1 MAFISRSTLRG
12 DIYNYKRIQAK
23 DLSINR
29 YVAAERI
36 VEKAENILA
45 GYEQNKLHIHNS
57 DHKLMARY
65 IETFGFLNR
74 ENLLDKLQSESYFNV
89 RDYLSEMKKT
99 WWQRLFNITPPR
111 PGYLSGKKLQKRLDK
126 YHKISKKLSKGFYH
140 NADLYNQQIRLENQ
154 AISYAQDFVSENF
167 QIKPED
173 KPILYEY
180 WQTFAKTSNE
190 TIINDALQQ
199 LSYTPQEDAVVKPS
213 IKERFASWMS
223 AAKQKLA
230 RQRQEKAAK
239 PARPTVSDK
248 SGAWNNI
255 KTNIKNN
262 FASWMSTAK
271 QKLAQQHQEK
281 AAKPARPTVSGKPDI
296 WNRVKVFGLAA
307 LVTVSGI
314 FIFKSSQN
322 ESSKNTPKQE
332 IKATPKKADISNNTK
347 ILQPA
352 AQQLTKEQKM
362 WQNFYNTKNE
372 MLANMLKTDA
382 VQLNNIIQ
390 SQAAKGIFSIPQNA
404 TSEQMVYTHLIYK
417 AYGLPSPFD
426 NVLTA
431 KQKVSAQQQNEIVTA
446 VKTAGNNGLGVKKL
460 AQKIA
465 AKSGK
470 KLNKKSAFN
479 MASKKQ
485 QQTYI
490 SNLKQIRQLNHR

>member
-12 DIYNYKRIQAK
+12 DIYNYKRMQAK
-23 DLSINR
+23 DLSVNR

-65 IETFGFLNR
+65 IETFGFSNR

-111 PGYLSGKKLQKRLDK
+111 PGYLSGKKLQKRLDT

-140 NADLYNQQIRLENQ
+140 NDDLYNQQIRLENQ

-173 KPILYEY
+173 KPILHEY

-213 IKERFASWMS
+213 IKERFASW
-223 AAKQKLA
+223 
-230 RQRQEKAAK
+230 
-239 PARPTVSDK
+239 
-248 SGAWNNI
+248 I
-255 KTNIKNN
+255 
-262 FASWMSTAK
+262 STAK

-382 VQLNNIIQ
+382 VQLNNIMQ

-404 TSEQMVYTHLIYK
+404 TSEQLVYTHLIYK